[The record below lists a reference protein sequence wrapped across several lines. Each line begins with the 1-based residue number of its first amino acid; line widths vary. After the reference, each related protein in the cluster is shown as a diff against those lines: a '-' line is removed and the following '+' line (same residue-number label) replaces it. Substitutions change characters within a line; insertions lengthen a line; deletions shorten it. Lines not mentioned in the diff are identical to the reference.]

1 MFCGISGSS
10 IIRFSYCSYHVGRDK
25 YLMNSPIV
33 LLNQNSQVGTN
44 TVVEIDNRFHTFA
57 AYITTSSD
65 WVNGTFTATME
76 ISDNAN
82 FTGNWINFGGP
93 IYNLAAN
100 SIYSLSFGGVF
111 I

>member
-1 MFCGISGSS
+1 
-10 IIRFSYCSYHVGRDK
+10 
-25 YLMNSPIV
+25 MNSPIV

-111 I
+111 IPIIRARIITGQTQGSVNLNLFFD